1 MLLAPLIQ
9 SVATIQTRMAQR
21 KGVDSQASR
30 MAEQTPAAIGGELP
44 LGCEM
49 FCHHTC
55 GGSL

>member
-1 MLLAPLIQ
+1 
-9 SVATIQTRMAQR
+9 MAQR

-30 MAEQTPAAIGGELP
+30 MAERTPAAIGGELP

-55 GGSL
+55 GGSLSKHTIDPRGVSNSS